1 VPEVSSRESVRQA
14 RKQQEQIRAKQRI
27 GV

>member
-1 VPEVSSRESVRQA
+1 VPEVSSRETVQAA
-14 RKQQEQIRAKQRI
+14 RKAQEQIRAKQRI

>member
-1 VPEVSSRESVRQA
+1 VPEVSSRESVRNA
-14 RKQQEQIRAKQRI
+14 RKQQEEISAKQRI